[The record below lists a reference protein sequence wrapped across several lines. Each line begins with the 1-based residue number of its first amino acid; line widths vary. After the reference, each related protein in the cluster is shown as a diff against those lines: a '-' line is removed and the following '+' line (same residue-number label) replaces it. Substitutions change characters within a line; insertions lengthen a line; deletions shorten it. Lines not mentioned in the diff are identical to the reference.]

1 MPNFEMVREDPNEKR
16 NAKIRAKLRLLFV
29 FVIFI
34 IGVIS
39 LILRD
44 SYVDTQERAAQAE
57 NEAKILK
64 KSTETKAAI
73 CAKLIDKNYL
83 NDTLVNCQR
92 DKFSLRNGFD
102 KFITDV
108 EVDLRE
114 KINIKLKILNNQT
127 FLDLAKAETITFR
140 EAYERGHTSFFV
152 NLTDKAT
159 ETEYYQL
166 FEIQDVEFTTG
177 FFGISVNDI
186 IKKVTDEVQGMPLNP
201 IDNENTSLGFMFQFN
216 YDDSGGNVF
225 EKIDERL
232 EGRFNTELAKM
243 EEPSEESFVLSYF
256 GATFSIRQLCEIGCI
271 GDVHYTVQ
279 NDIIPTL
286 VLQHITVKP
295 ISLLAV
301 KRVIKELISYD
312 ELADENLA
320 RESFDLD
327 RILDVLDF

>member
-1 MPNFEMVREDPNEKR
+1 MPNFKMVREDPNEKR
-16 NAKIRAKLRLLFV
+16 NAKIRAKLRLLFIC
-29 FVIFI
+29 VILA
-34 IGVIS
+34 IGTVV
-39 LILRD
+39 LFLR
-44 SYVDTQERAAQAE
+44 SHYIEIEEREKEAQIVKQSA
-57 NEAKILK
+57 
-64 KSTETKAAI
+64 ETKAAI
-73 CAKLIDKNYL
+73 CTKLIAKNYL
-83 NDTLVNCQR
+83 SGTMLNCQR
-92 DKFSLRNGFD
+92 DKFSLKNGFD
-102 KFITDV
+102 KFIADV

-114 KINIKLKILNNQT
+114 KINIELKILNNQT

-186 IKKVTDEVQGMPLNP
+186 IKKVADEVQGMPLNP

-216 YDDSGGNVF
+216 YDDSEDNVS